1 MEKKNENFRV
11 GRILSSCNR
20 GNFKVFQNDLKTEES
35 EREITFERNL
45 FARHGSKFDHQQ
57 TWQKEIRD
65 ERKRSCNNTFYDD

>member
-20 GNFKVFQNDLKTEES
+20 NNFKVFQNDLKTEES

-57 TWQKEIRD
+57 T
-65 ERKRSCNNTFYDD
+65 